1 MQIEKGIFIIGYRK
15 AGTTSVFDALLKHN
29 NIKKPFFKESQFFC
43 MNEEIIT
50 NYFDWFKKNMV
61 NDDLLVDG
69 STLLVHFPEVVTTI
83 NKKVKT
89 PFYIVCVKNPIKRMY
104 SAYLHMSNKYGG
116 KEKRSFHDIIR
127 GLKAGEKN
135 IIETE
140 FKNLEI
146 AVDKGLIDPDY
157 FGKDY
162 HKLNYN
168 APFSNS
174 QAGNLIF
181 YRYYYES
188 LYSKTIEPWLAL
200 KNTHLVVFE
209 SLLENPN
216 KELNRLYNFLE
227 LKHTNNDLKLPPN
240 QNVSFSEGNMSS
252 YLRSSSAIR
261 KMKSLI
267 PESIIYHLKALKKP
281 TSSKISRD
289 MYDQALPLFE
299 DEFNYWFDKMPDTR
313 DLWLY

>member
-116 KEKRSFHDIIR
+116 KEKRSFQIGRAH
-127 GLKAGEKN
+127 
-135 IIETE
+135 
-140 FKNLEI
+140 
-146 AVDKGLIDPDY
+146 V
-157 FGKDY
+157 
-162 HKLNYN
+162 
-168 APFSNS
+168 
-174 QAGNLIF
+174 
-181 YRYYYES
+181 
-188 LYSKTIEPWLAL
+188 
-200 KNTHLVVFE
+200 
-209 SLLENPN
+209 
-216 KELNRLYNFLE
+216 
-227 LKHTNNDLKLPPN
+227 
-240 QNVSFSEGNMSS
+240 
-252 YLRSSSAIR
+252 
-261 KMKSLI
+261 
-267 PESIIYHLKALKKP
+267 
-281 TSSKISRD
+281 
-289 MYDQALPLFE
+289 
-299 DEFNYWFDKMPDTR
+299 
-313 DLWLY
+313 